1 MSSELPSREQ
11 AIKLLQQTHCPK
23 QVITHCLTVANF
35 AVEIAKQLKNKG
47 FQINIQLVEA
57 GAILHDIGRS
67 KTHKVNH
74 SVVGAQIAESLG
86 LPEELV
92 NVIRRHVGA
101 GVTDKEAKDMGWPEG
116 IYVPQTLEEKI
127 VAYADKRMDR
137 KGKTPIEREIKRLQD
152 RKKPEAAERVRK
164 LHYEIASLLGKQP

>member
-101 GVTDKEAKDMGWPEG
+101 GVTILYVAFSDDAKMLYHP
-116 IYVPQTLEEKI
+116 YCNFP
-127 VAYADKRMDR
+127 
-137 KGKTPIEREIKRLQD
+137 
-152 RKKPEAAERVRK
+152 
-164 LHYEIASLLGKQP
+164 